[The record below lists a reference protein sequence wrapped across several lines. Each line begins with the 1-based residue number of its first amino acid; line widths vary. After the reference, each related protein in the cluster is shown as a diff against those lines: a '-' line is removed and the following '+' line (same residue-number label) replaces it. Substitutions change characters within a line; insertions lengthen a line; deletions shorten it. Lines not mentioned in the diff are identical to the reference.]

1 MELDLSGYLHLSADN
16 RHKVFLNSLSSTNR
30 TPEYYVNWEKVTKN
44 TKSFELEL
52 NTLNYLIGKPNIL
65 NEAREL
71 FKKQPHL
78 LKAIPILIASR
89 DKLLDV
95 LIIDDHD
102 NMDFYHLDF
111 KKIDMDRL
119 DTYIEFIEDSGLFEF
134 LQNKA
139 TQNLVDYV
147 YGVETGLDSNGRKNR
162 SGKTMEAILER
173 KVVKTCKKLGYQSAS
188 EATANW
194 IKENWGMNV
203 PVDKSNRR
211 FDQAIFDE
219 SRKKLYLIETN
230 YYGGGGSK
238 LKAVAGEFSTLNTFI
253 DTSIED
259 ITFLWV
265 TDGKGWLTAN
275 LPLLEAF
282 NEIRVILNLEMLKKD
297 FLYELIK

>member
-1 MELDLSGYLHLSADN
+1 MELDLGGYLRLSSND

-30 TPEYYVNWEKVTKN
+30 TPEYYVNWEKVSRN
-44 TKSFELEL
+44 TKLFELEL
-52 NTLNYLIGKPNIL
+52 NTLNYLIGKPNII

-71 FKKQPHL
+71 FEKQPQL

-95 LIIDDHD
+95 LIIDDDD

-111 KKIDMDRL
+111 KKIDINKL
-119 DTYIEFIEDSGLFEF
+119 DTYMEFIEDAGLFEF
-134 LQNKA
+134 LQNKV

-162 SGKTMEAILER
+162 SGQTMEGILER
-173 KVVKTCKKLGYQSAS
+173 KVQTTCKKLGYQSAS
-188 EATANW
+188 EVTASW
-194 IKENWGMNV
+194 IKKAWGISV
-203 PVDKSNRR
+203 PVDKSIRR
-211 FDQAIFDE
+211 FDQAIYDIN
-219 SRKKLYLIETN
+219 RNKLFLIETN

-238 LKAVAGEFSTLNTFI
+238 LKSVAGEFVSLNNLI
-253 DTSIED
+253 DQSSED

-265 TDGKGWLTAN
+265 TDGKGWLTAH

-282 NEIRVILNLEMLKKD
+282 DEVRVILNLEMLRKD
-297 FLYELIK
+297 FLYSLIK